1 MKTVF
6 LILPLLCFPLIAYAQ
21 EAENDSELM
30 SKAVTYAA
38 QSDAY
43 NLYCENETALAQKFI
58 DKLVVAKRASEEQEK
73 TLIYLM
79 DKNKSET
86 YQNLKNE
93 GGECKNVEFMLKRL
107 EIMRALKN
115 ISYLLNGV
123 APEDIPEDN
132 IPNIEDLMPP
142 RSAPIDL

>member
-1 MKTVF
+1 MIKNVF
-6 LILPLLCFPLIAYAQ
+6 LILPLLCFPLIAHAQ
-21 EAENDSELM
+21 EAQNDSELM
-30 SKAVTYAA
+30 RKAVTYAA

-58 DKLVVAKRASEEQEK
+58 DKLVESKRASEEQEK
-73 TLIYLM
+73 NLVSLM

-86 YQNLKNE
+86 YQNLKN
-93 GGECKNVEFMLKRL
+93 ECKNVEFMLKRL

-115 ISYLLNGV
+115 VSYLLNGV